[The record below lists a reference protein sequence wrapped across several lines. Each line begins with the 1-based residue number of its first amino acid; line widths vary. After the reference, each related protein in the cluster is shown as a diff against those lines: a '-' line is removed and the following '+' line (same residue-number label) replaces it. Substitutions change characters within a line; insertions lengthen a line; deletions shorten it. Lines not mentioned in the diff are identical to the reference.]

1 MQDLPAGAANHLYP
15 IIARRRA
22 ALQACGKSSLWK
34 IKGGVPVRRG
44 PARPPQVSTRRFGP
58 HGGKPRPET
67 ARGRGFPQF
76 QQSFPQFQRGELCY
90 RLEKQG
96 KTIQIGAQT
105 QRAEAFPADWP
116 PPPTPAGVLAAAP
129 PARRATEQG
138 TAAPLRPSPA
148 ASPAA
153 GVKKMSNT
161 LLRWAGFKYI
171 IKIGYCGAEKR
182 GRCAAPP
189 RSIASQMCND

>member
-1 MQDLPAGAANHLYP
+1 MQDLPAGAANHLYL

-22 ALQACGKSSLWK
+22 ALQDCGKSSLWK
-34 IKGGVPVRRG
+34 IKGGVPVCRR
-44 PARPPQVSTRRFGP
+44 PARPPQVSTRGLGP

-116 PPPTPAGVLAAAP
+116 PP
-129 PARRATEQG
+129 ARRATEQG
-138 TAAPLRPSPA
+138 TAAPFRPAAPLRPAAPA
-148 ASPAA
+148 GRPPHPAA